1 MNSSDERLCREERDQ
16 QPERVSGEAEIEQV
30 TK

>member
-1 MNSSDERLCREERDQ
+1 MKSSDERLCREEQ
-16 QPERVSGEAEIEQV
+16 AQPERVSGEAEIEQG